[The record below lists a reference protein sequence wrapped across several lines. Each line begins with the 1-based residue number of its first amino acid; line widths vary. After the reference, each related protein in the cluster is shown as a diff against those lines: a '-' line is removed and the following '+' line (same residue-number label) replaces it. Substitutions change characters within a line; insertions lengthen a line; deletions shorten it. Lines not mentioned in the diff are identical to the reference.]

1 MWHINMYR
9 FVRDRKQ
16 NTVPAFNTV
25 QHNSRLTSTLH
36 VVFVV
41 TNAKQ
46 LSNHTQRTPN
56 RLATLVINIQ
66 HTTKPNYS

>member
-1 MWHINMYR
+1 MRRASERVCDKLWHITMCISR

-16 NTVPAFNTV
+16 NSVPAFNTV
-25 QHNSRLTSTLH
+25 RHNSRLTSTLH

-46 LSNHTQRTPN
+46 LLITHNVHQIASPRW
-56 RLATLVINIQ
+56 
-66 HTTKPNYS
+66 